1 MFVNSISSSKTQI
14 VLDYYS
20 LPVSAPVNIYH
31 LNQNL
36 GNALSGDEYSN
47 TLYSFNM
54 LDDMESPQVVC
65 KKEYSQDDIS
75 KMTSAIRDDYNV
87 QWFETDRIP
96 SF

>member
-1 MFVNSISSSKTQI
+1 MFVNSITSSKTQI

-20 LPVSAPVNIYH
+20 LPVCAPVNIYH

-54 LDDMESPQVVC
+54 LDDIESPQIVC
-65 KKEYSQDDIS
+65 KKDFDKGDIE
-75 KMTSAIRDDYNV
+75 KMTSAIRDEYNV
-87 QWFETDRIP
+87 QWFGAYGVHSI
-96 SF
+96 

>member
-1 MFVNSISSSKTQI
+1 MFVNSITSTKTQI

-20 LPVSAPVNIYH
+20 LPVCAPMSIYH

-54 LDDMESPQVVC
+54 LDDIESPQVVC
-65 KKEYSQDDIS
+65 KKEYTKDDIEH
-75 KMTSAIRDDYNV
+75 MTRAIRDDYNV
-87 QWFETDRIP
+87 QWFETHWQP
-96 SF
+96 LF

>member
-1 MFVNSISSSKTQI
+1 MC
-14 VLDYYS
+14 
-20 LPVSAPVNIYH
+20 APVNIYH

-65 KKEYSQDDIS
+65 KKEYSQDYLFVA
-75 KMTSAIRDDYNV
+75 TP
-87 QWFETDRIP
+87 ETNTKEKNSMDKLNLVGYSNSETLSMFSGLSYRR
-96 SF
+96 